1 MVDVLL
7 LLSQKVGRDGVEGVG
22 GELVLALDGGEEV
35 ELRRGRVGGG
45 GGGFEEEE
53 KRRKR

>member
-35 ELRRGRVGGG
+35 KLRRGRVGGG